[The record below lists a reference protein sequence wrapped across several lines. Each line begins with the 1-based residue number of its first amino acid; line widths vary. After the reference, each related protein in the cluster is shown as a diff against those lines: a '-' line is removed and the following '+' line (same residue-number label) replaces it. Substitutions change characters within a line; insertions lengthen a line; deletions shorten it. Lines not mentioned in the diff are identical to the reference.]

1 MKKNNFDSF
10 KTEKK
15 QSRILKVCEL
25 IKRTLAQILL
35 SESFTDSKMR
45 TFTIFVSEVSLSLDM
60 RSAVVF
66 ITYFCQ
72 NNVIDQ
78 RDILETLEKNL
89 FKIRKRMGEKI
100 GLRYTP
106 KLKFK
111 IDSLGTESQKVEKIL
126 DGLKIKDV

>member
-89 FKIRKRMGEKI
+89 FKISCLFI
-100 GLRYTP
+100 NNNI
-106 KLKFK
+106 F
-111 IDSLGTESQKVEKIL
+111 SF
-126 DGLKIKDV
+126 